1 MFFAV
6 FVFFVVVFLV
16 NLVGLFLAILCFDCV
31 FFNVLHFLLES
42 TFSVEAGVRLQ
53 GQMNRIL
60 CVSNQIYAGPHPIMI
75 NPKMYSKEG

>member
-42 TFSVEAGVRLQ
+42 TFSVEAGVIMQ

-60 CVSNQIYAGPHPIMI
+60 CVSNQI
-75 NPKMYSKEG
+75 

>member
-1 MFFAV
+1 M
-6 FVFFVVVFLV
+6 FFVVVFLV

-42 TFSVEAGVRLQ
+42 TFSVEAGVIMQ

-75 NPKMYSKEG
+75 NPEMYSKEG